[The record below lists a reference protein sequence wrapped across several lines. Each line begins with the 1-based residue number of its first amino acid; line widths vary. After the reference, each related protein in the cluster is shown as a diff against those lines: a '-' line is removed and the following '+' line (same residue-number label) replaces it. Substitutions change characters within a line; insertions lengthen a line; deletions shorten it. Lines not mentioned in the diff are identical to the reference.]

1 VPSIGLR
8 DPGPITLF
16 SFLRL
21 LPHLSTSLWA
31 GREVEDRAGWT
42 WVLSSSL
49 LPLLLASWKDWAG
62 HSGWPGKTGLQPWPQ
77 VLRAGWGGRGR
88 VNPPV
93 QWLGEASTDTTPLSS
108 AWPLGALVA
117 FSCHLGQDEDWLACW
132 CAGPC
137 VVAVADSRWLWSHPS
152 LFLNL
157 RLPTAPHRPWLHYY
171 FV

>member
-1 VPSIGLR
+1 V
-8 DPGPITLF
+8 
-16 SFLRL
+16 
-21 LPHLSTSLWA
+21 
-31 GREVEDRAGWT
+31 
-42 WVLSSSL
+42 SL
-49 LPLLLASWKDWAG
+49 L
-62 HSGWPGKTGLQPWPQ
+62 TRGLDPFLWYIPQ
-77 VLRAGWGGRGR
+77 SR
-88 VNPPV
+88 
-93 QWLGEASTDTTPLSS
+93 EIKASTDTTPLSS

-137 VVAVADSRWLWSHPS
+137 VVAVADSTWLWSHPS